1 MRSMV
6 LLRHELADGTRHFD
20 WLIDPGSPRALLT
33 FRVKEPIHT
42 GDSRNFAAEMIGD
55 HRRMYLDFEGP
66 IPGGRGRIVRVAR
79 GALEALGEQQG
90 RIVIRASLG
99 GLTGVFVGRHTDG
112 PWWRFAV
119 TPLTV
124 ASDSRRR

>member
-6 LLRHELADGTRHFD
+6 LLRHEMADGTRHFD

-33 FRVKEPIHT
+33 FRVAEPIHT
-42 GDSRNFAAEMIGD
+42 GGSRAFAAEMIPD

-66 IPGGRGRIVRVAR
+66 IPGGRGRVARVAR
-79 GALEALGEQQG
+79 GALIALGEQQG
-90 RIVIRASLG
+90 RVVIRGSLG
-99 GLTGVFVGRHTDG
+99 ALAGIFVGLRADG

-119 TPLTV
+119 APLPITV
-124 ASDSRRR
+124 DSRGR

>member
-6 LLRHELADGTRHFD
+6 LLRHEMADGTRHFD

-33 FRVKEPIHT
+33 FRVAEPIHT
-42 GDSRNFAAEMIGD
+42 GDSRAFVAEMIRD

-79 GALEALGEQQG
+79 GSLVALGEHQG
-90 RIVIRASLG
+90 RVVIRGSLG
-99 GLTGVFVGRHTDG
+99 ALAGVFVGRRADA

-119 TPLTV
+119 APLTV
-124 ASDSRRR
+124 TGDSRRR